1 MAQRPFRFGVHIGP
15 AEAPGDI
22 VAMARRAEELG
33 YEMFVAD
40 DSPRHGWGVWSV
52 LAAAA
57 VATRRAELVA
67 MTTGGHA
74 DRDARDAKELA
85 TLQLLSGGRARLGC
99 GGPAI
104 FSDCGGLAPGRQI
117 SGPPSIGS
125 TA

>member
-1 MAQRPFRFGVHIGP
+1 MAQQPFRFGVHIGP

-57 VATRRAELVA
+57 MATRRAELVA
-67 MTTGGHA
+67 MTTGGRA
-74 DRDARDAKELA
+74 DRDARRQGTGHAAAAER
-85 TLQLLSGGRARLGC
+85 GP
-99 GGPAI
+99 GPARMRRPRHLLRLRWTRRVAR
-104 FSDCGGLAPGRQI
+104 SRAH
-117 SGPPSIGS
+117 PSIGS